1 MRTEDAIRH
10 FGSKAALARALGIRQ
25 PSIYDWGELV
35 PMGRAY
41 ELQDLT
47 GGALRVDRNAYNR
60 RKEAA

>member
-1 MRTEDAIRH
+1 MRTEDAIQY

-35 PMGRAY
+35 PKGRAY